1 MVKDQ
6 TIEWLAELGGGKEKV
21 TRGYILNGIAQLM
34 KTQSTLNFLV
44 ENNISTQQID
54 DALKRFTA
62 GNKNNSLIKRIL
74 TT

>member
-34 KTQSTLNFLV
+34 KTQSTSA
-44 ENNISTQQID
+44 ISLLGKT
-54 DALKRFTA
+54 
-62 GNKNNSLIKRIL
+62 SLQKCKFA
-74 TT
+74 